1 MAWFPCRTAV
11 PRVTKTGVAS
21 STATNWRQEQI
32 RVDQNLSDKT
42 QIFVRW
48 TQDAWN
54 TIAVPAL
61 WTSSNS
67 DTIKTPFL
75 GPGKSGVVHFT
86 HTFKPNL
93 MNEFVVGYSVDH
105 ISLYNQA
112 GSSSPAHSI
121 DKPSDWTVQ
130 NLFSANASNPLLP
143 SISVNGFT
151 ADAGNHPWF
160 NSNPIV
166 DFKDNVAWMTGN
178 HAVKFSM
185 SSRTT
190 TRTSSSAPIPRASST
205 SATGVRFHRAT
216 AWPICTWAASLH
228 TLKAP
233 SI

>member
-1 MAWFPCRTAV
+1 MPNSG
-11 PRVTKTGVAS
+11 PPGHENGYVASS

-42 QIFVRW
+42 QIFMRW

-54 TIAVPAL
+54 TLAVPAL

-75 GPGKSGVVHFT
+75 GPGKSGVIHFT
-86 HTFKPNL
+86 HTFRPNL
-93 MNEFVVGYSVDH
+93 MNEFVVSYSVDH
-105 ISLYNQA
+105 ISLFNQA

-121 DKPSDWTVQ
+121 DKPSDWTVK

-143 SISVNGFT
+143 SISFNGFT

-166 DFKDNVAWMTGN
+166 DFKDNVAWMRGN
-178 HAVKFSM
+178 HALKFGIFFQDYHKNEQFGAN
-185 SSRTT
+185 TQGFL
-190 TRTSSSAPIPRASST
+190 P
-205 SATGVRFHRAT
+205 SATGVRFQRAT